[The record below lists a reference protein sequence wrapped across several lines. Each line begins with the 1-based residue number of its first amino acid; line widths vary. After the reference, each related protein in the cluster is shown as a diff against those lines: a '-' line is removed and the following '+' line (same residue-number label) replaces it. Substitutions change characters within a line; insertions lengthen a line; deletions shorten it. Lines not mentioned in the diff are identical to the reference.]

1 MSVCLYVRELRT
13 CAGHAMGS
21 LGDTPERLLAA
32 TNYIFRNHGIPE
44 IPNVA
49 LKKERTNGR
58 K

>member
-1 MSVCLYVRELRT
+1 MSVCLFEGCGRNVGL
-13 CAGHAMGS
+13 GS

-32 TNYIFRNHGIPE
+32 TNYLFRNHGIPE